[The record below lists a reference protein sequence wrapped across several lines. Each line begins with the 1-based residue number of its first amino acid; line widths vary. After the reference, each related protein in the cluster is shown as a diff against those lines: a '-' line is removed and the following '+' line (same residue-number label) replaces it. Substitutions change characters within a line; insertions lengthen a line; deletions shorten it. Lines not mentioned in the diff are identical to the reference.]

1 MSSTESQNPHSLH
14 LDQMSI
20 LEAAQAMNA
29 LDQTVALAVQQ
40 AIPQIVQAVEAIV
53 AAFRGGGRLI
63 YQGAGTS
70 GRLGILDAVECAPTF
85 GVPSDMVQ
93 GLLAGGLSAMFS
105 AVEGA
110 EDDPELAVADL
121 EAIHFNAD
129 DVLVGIAASGRTPY
143 VLGGIAYARQLGAR
157 TIGLACNQPSPLL
170 EQCDIPIPL
179 LTGAEFIT
187 GSTRLKAGTAQKLTL
202 NMLSTLSMAQIGK
215 VYGNLMVDVTI
226 TNQKLRERA
235 ERIIMQLADVS
246 REEATRALEAAAQ
259 QVKVA
264 VVMLRRGVDAAQA
277 RQLLEEAEGHLRRVI
292 GDV

>member
-1 MSSTESQNPHSLH
+1 MNSTESQNPHSLH

-20 LEAAQAMNA
+20 LEAARAMNA
-29 LDQTVALAVQQ
+29 VDQTVALAVQQ

-53 AAFRGGGRLI
+53 ATFRRGGRLI

-70 GRLGILDAVECAPTF
+70 GRLGVLDAVECVPTF
-85 GVPSDMVQ
+85 GVSYEMVQ

-110 EDDPELAVADL
+110 EDDPELAVTDL
-121 EAIHFNAD
+121 KAIGFSAD
-129 DVLVGIAASGRTPY
+129 DVLVGIAASGKTPY

-157 TIGLACNQPSPLL
+157 TVGLACNQPSPLL
-170 EQCDIPIPL
+170 EQCDIPVAL
-179 LTGAEFIT
+179 LTGPEFIT
-187 GSTRLKAGTAQKLTL
+187 GSTRLKAGTAQKMTL

-215 VYGNLMVDVTI
+215 VYGNLMVDVSI
-226 TNQKLRERA
+226 TNQKLRERG
-235 ERIIMQLADVS
+235 ERIIMQLAQVS
-246 REEATRALEAAAQ
+246 REEAARALDAAAQ

-264 VVMLRRGVDAAQA
+264 IVMLRRGVDAAQA
-277 RQLLEEAEGHLRRVI
+277 RRLLEEAEGYLRRVI

>member
-1 MSSTESQNPHSLH
+1 MNSTEAQNPHSLH

-29 LDQTVALAVQQ
+29 VDQQVALAVQQ

-53 AAFRGGGRLI
+53 TTFRAGGRLI

-70 GRLGILDAVECAPTF
+70 GRLGVLDAVECVPTF
-85 GVPSDMVQ
+85 SVPYEMVQ

-110 EDDPELAVADL
+110 EDDPDLAVTDL
-121 EAIHFNAD
+121 KAVDFSAA

-157 TIGLACNQPSPLL
+157 TVGMACNEASPLL
-170 EQCDIPIPL
+170 EQADIPILL
-179 LTGAEFIT
+179 LTGPEFIT
-187 GSTRLKAGTAQKLTL
+187 GSTRLKAGTAQKMAL

-215 VYGNLMVDVTI
+215 VYGNLMVDVAI
-226 TNQKLRERA
+226 TNQKLRHRGEG
-235 ERIIMQLADVS
+235 IIMQLAQVS
-246 REEATRALEAAAQ
+246 REEAARALDAAGH
-259 QVKVA
+259 QVKTA
-264 VVMLRRGVDAAQA
+264 IVMLRRGVDAEQA
-277 RQLLEEAEGHLRRVI
+277 RRLLDEAEGHLRRVI

>member
-1 MSSTESQNPHSLH
+1 
-14 LDQMSI
+14 
-20 LEAAQAMNA
+20 MNA

-85 GVPSDMVQ
+85 GVPSDRVQ

-246 REEATRALEAAAQ
+246 REEAARALEAAAQ